1 MARGP
6 SVWATRVRPGIDP
19 PPLDHQNEKLLDPV
33 THTLT
38 GAALAQAGLKQRTA
52 LGTATLVIG
61 ANLPDVDVL
70 AYAWGGETALWFRR
84 GLTHGLPALLV
95 LPILLAAAM
104 LLWDRKVR
112 RRRSAG
118 PPARPGALLLLAVV
132 AVASH
137 PLLDFLNVY
146 GMRWLAPIRP
156 NWFYGDTLFIIDPWL
171 WAILGAAVWLGR
183 RRPSATR
190 AALAV
195 GGAYILTMAGSNLAA
210 RAVIQHSFEAQET
223 RIQSQSLMVAPVP
236 VTPFTRWV
244 VVAGPDGY
252 KVGTFSWLG
261 GRALE
266 LRPLPYD
273 RYAPEGAPMHPAV
286 REASAR
292 PAARKYLTW
301 ARFPYY
307 WINERPDAYVVY
319 FGDARYTLDP
329 ERSWAA
335 TRVVVAKRPSEP

>member
-1 MARGP
+1 MTTKDDNA
-6 SVWATRVRPGIDP
+6 
-19 PPLDHQNEKLLDPV
+19 LDPV

-61 ANLPDVDVL
+61 ANLPDVDML

-84 GLTHGLPALLV
+84 GLTHGLPALVV

-104 LLWDRKVR
+104 LLWDRWVR
-112 RRRSAG
+112 RRRSGG
-118 PPARPGALLLLAVV
+118 PPARPGPLLLLAAV

-146 GMRWLAPIRP
+146 GMRWLAPFQSS
-156 NWFYGDTLFIIDPWL
+156 WFYGDTLFIIDPWL
-171 WAILGAAVWLGR
+171 WAILSAAVWTGR
-183 RRPSATR
+183 RRPSA
-190 AALAV
+190 AWGALLV
-195 GGAYILTMAGSNLAA
+195 GAAYILLMAGSNLAA
-210 RAVIQHSFEAQET
+210 RRAIEQSIEAQGT
-223 RIQSQSLMVAPVP
+223 QIQSLMVAPVP
-236 VTPFTRWV
+236 VTPFSRWV
-244 VVAGPDGY
+244 IVAGPDGY
-252 KVGTFSWLG
+252 EAGRFSWLG

-266 LRPLPYD
+266 LRTVPYD
-273 RYAPEGAPMHPAV
+273 RYAPEGLAVHPAV

-292 PAARKYLTW
+292 PAARKYLAW
-301 ARFPYY
+301 ARFPYT
-307 WINERPDAYVVY
+307 WVTERSDAYIVY

-335 TRVVVAKRPSEP
+335 TRVVVAKQPSEP